1 MLGASGNACIVTQPK
16 VIRSGWVKSLW
27 QLANGSLIKAVQE
40 ALPQVVLD
48 VGCGTGVLSIFAAK
62 AGAAKVADRLDFH
75 IRYYVR

>member
-1 MLGASGNACIVTQPK
+1 MVAHQDEVRTGTYLKAIMRNKHLFREK
-16 VIRSGWVKSLW
+16 VNIERRKDDL
-27 QLANGSLIKAVQE
+27 E